1 MINSNIKVSIIFPSY
16 NGESVIYN
24 CLKSVENLNNLNEI
38 ELIVVD
44 NNSNDSTIEIVQSF
58 KKNYIILLG
67 QKSNLGFANACNLA
81 VSKARGEFIFI
92 TNQDVSFPKNFFITL
107 LNLYKKLKK
116 ANEIIISPAIVFPG
130 KRINYFGAKVHFLGF
145 SYTPMMYQK
154 ITRVKQTFKTLKAS
168 GCSMYMKR
176 SAFIEMNGF
185 DSFFFMY
192 HEDTDLSLRAIR
204 NGILIY
210 TTNETLLHHQKIHM
224 TINDFTYYNIEKN
237 RYIVLYKNIKS
248 IKALL
253 PYFIISEIMLL
264 FQAILTGK
272 IKLRLKI
279 YRFLIQNYLLIKRL
293 RYNKFNCESKRF
305 KKRDLDQHLDP
316 IILGRILSN
325 VKILRYFLRII
336 NLIL

>member
-1 MINSNIKVSIIFPSY
+1 MINSNIKISIIFPSY
-16 NGESVIYN
+16 NGESLIYN
-24 CLKSVENLNNLNEI
+24 CLKSVQNLDNLNEI
-38 ELIVVD
+38 ELIIVD
-44 NNSNDSTIEIVQSF
+44 NNSSDSTIEIIKLF
-58 KKNYIILLG
+58 KKNYIILLE
-67 QKSNLGFANACNLA
+67 QNINLGFAKACNLA

-92 TNQDVSFPKNFFITL
+92 TNQDVSFPEDFFTSL
-107 LNLYKKLKK
+107 LNLYMRIKKDK
-116 ANEIIISPAIVFPG
+116 EIIISPAIVFPG
-130 KRINYFGAKVHFLGF
+130 NYINYFGAKVHFLGF

-168 GCSMYMKR
+168 GCSMFMKR

-204 NGILIY
+204 NGFLIY
-210 TTNETLLHHQKIHM
+210 STNETLLHHQKIHM
-224 TINDFTYYNIEKN
+224 TINNFTYYNIEKN

-253 PYFIISEIMLL
+253 PYFIISELMLL
-264 FQAILTGK
+264 FQAILTRK

-279 YRFLIQNYLLIKRL
+279 YRFLIQNYVLIKRL
-293 RYNKFNCESKRF
+293 RYNKFNCESKRC
-305 KKRDLDQHLDP
+305 KRRDLDRHLDP
-316 IILGRILSN
+316 IILGRVLSN

>member
-1 MINSNIKVSIIFPSY
+1 MLNSNNKISIIFPSY
-16 NGESVIYN
+16 NGENVIHD
-24 CLKSVENLNNLNEI
+24 CLKSVENLDNLNET
-38 ELIVVD
+38 ELIIVD
-44 NNSNDSTIEIVQSF
+44 NNSTDSSIDIIKSF
-58 KKNYIILLG
+58 KKINLIILI
-67 QKSNLGFANACNLA
+67 QKSNLGFARACNLA
-81 VSKARGEFIFI
+81 VNKAKGEFIFI
-92 TNQDVSFPKNFFITL
+92 TNQDVSFPEDFFTIL
-107 LNLYKKLKK
+107 LNLYMRIKKDK
-116 ANEIIISPAIVFPG
+116 EIIISPAIVFPG
-130 KRINYFGAKVHFLGF
+130 HYINYFGAKVHFLGF

-168 GCSMYMKR
+168 GCSIFMKR
-176 SAFIEMNGF
+176 SAFIEMRGF
-185 DSFFFMY
+185 DSYFFMY

-204 NGILIY
+204 NGFLIY
-210 TTNETLLHHQKIHM
+210 TTNETLLHHKKIHM
-224 TINDFTYYNIEKN
+224 TINNFSYYNIEKN

-253 PYFIISEIMLL
+253 PYFIIAELMLL
-264 FQAILTGK
+264 FQAILTRK
-272 IKLRLKI
+272 VKLRLKI
-279 YRFLIQNYLLIKRL
+279 YRFLIQNYVLIKRL